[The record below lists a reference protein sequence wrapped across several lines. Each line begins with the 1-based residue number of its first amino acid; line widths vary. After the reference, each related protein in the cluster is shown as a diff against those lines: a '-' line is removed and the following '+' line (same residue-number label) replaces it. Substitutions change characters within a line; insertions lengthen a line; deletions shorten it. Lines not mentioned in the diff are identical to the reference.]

1 MQDHP
6 TKNVFFDTHA
16 SNKYRGWASLHA
28 IIIAEKHI
36 GTIKKKIMAAL
47 RLNNVIPGSNTLLWS
62 RTHIYK
68 VIVPNIPFKF
78 KPP

>member
-47 RLNNVIPGSNTLLWS
+47 RLNNVIPGSNTSSLVS
-62 RTHIYK
+62 HAHIQSHS
-68 VIVPNIPFKF
+68 PEHTF
-78 KPP
+78 